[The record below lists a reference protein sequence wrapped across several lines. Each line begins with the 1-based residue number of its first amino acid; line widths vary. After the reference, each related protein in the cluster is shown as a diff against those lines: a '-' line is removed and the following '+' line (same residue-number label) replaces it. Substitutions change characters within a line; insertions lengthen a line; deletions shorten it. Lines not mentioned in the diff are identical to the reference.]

1 MTKVW
6 ARAMTKDKILFDKV
20 LELNEDFC
28 DDNFFELV
36 AKICQSMDVSTP
48 VILQKH
54 KNEMKKF
61 NHSIFLANEFMES
74 VDFDRFIIERF
85 DDEEKKE
92 NPFYI

>member
-20 LELNEDFC
+20 FELEEDF
-28 DDNFFELV
+28 DADNFFQQV
-36 AKICQSMDVSTP
+36 ATICQAMDVSTP
-48 VILQKH
+48 IILQKH
-54 KNEMKKF
+54 ISDMKKF
-61 NHSIFLANEFMES
+61 NHSTFLANEFLES
-74 VDFDRFIIERF
+74 VEFDKFIVERI

>member
-20 LELNEDFC
+20 LEMNEDFC

-36 AKICQSMDVSTP
+36 AQICQSMDVSTP

-54 KNEMKKF
+54 KNEMQKF

-74 VDFDRFIIERF
+74 VEFDRFIIERF

>member
-20 LELNEDFC
+20 LEMDADFC

-36 AKICQSMDVSTP
+36 AKICQTMDVSTP

-54 KNEMKKF
+54 KNEMKQF

-74 VDFDRFIIERF
+74 VNFDKFIVERF